1 MDRQV
6 SGPCVKSTQGSGI
19 KKAYYGDEIQEYD
32 YVFIKYIRGKKK
44 KTFIKEQNLLW
55 FFLNSDSTSH
65 SKFKMGILLPFFR
78 SCYTAMYTICII

>member
-44 KTFIKEQNLLW
+44 NFYQGAKSSMV
-55 FFLNSDSTSH
+55 FLNSDSTSH

>member
-19 KKAYYGDEIQEYD
+19 KKAYYGDEIHEYDYD

-44 KTFIKEQNLLW
+44 KLLSRSKIFYG
-55 FFLNSDSTSH
+55 FF
-65 SKFKMGILLPFFR
+65 KQ
-78 SCYTAMYTICII
+78 

>member
-55 FFLNSDSTSH
+55 FF
-65 SKFKMGILLPFFR
+65 
-78 SCYTAMYTICII
+78 